1 MSNRLSSQEA
11 EAVCRISNL
20 VIVNAMIF
28 QEILANYDPRVAN
41 LQQARDSENII
52 GTFSSQWKAI
62 LEINYY
68 PIFHLARELLQRLP
82 SHGNVVE
89 QLRLLGDAAQRI
101 VGLRAAL
108 RHDLMGRVYHK
119 LLADKKYLATYYTR
133 VPSAV
138 LLLKLALG
146 DDAFARRWHDFNDL
160 MNFRIA
166 DLACGTGTLLMA
178 AADAVTSNYV
188 NASVQAGEKPNFGDI
203 HRVLSEE
210 IILGYDVLPSAIHL
224 TASTLALRAPEI
236 TFEKMNLF
244 NLPMGGKEAYLGSLE
259 FLKGKDLRIRDLF
272 GARVEGRQV
281 GGKND
286 IELLDVNIPPLDLCV
301 MNPPF
306 TRSVIGNLLFG
317 SFPDKE
323 RGKMQTALKNLVKN
337 RQVQTNITAGLAAV
351 FVALADRYVK
361 CGGRLALVLPK
372 ALLSGVAWEPTR
384 DLLRKKYEVE
394 YIVASHD
401 PERWNFSEST
411 SLSEILLV
419 AHKRE
424 EVNDNNKISN
434 NNLLTCI
441 NLWRNPD
448 TAFDA
453 LTVYF
458 GLQNNVLPKPIP
470 EAQGA
475 LELLVGKK
483 KIAEILTF
491 KWEECKNWPLWLLP
505 CAFAQSDLIR
515 AAYHLLQGR
524 LWLPGF
530 GVKGELPLAPLNA
543 FGSLGPDGRDIHDGF
558 RLSRSK
564 SAYPAFWG
572 TDNQVT
578 LTMAQEPNA
587 YLSPLHRAKKGRPLR
602 RVEDLWPLA
611 GKILLGARLW
621 LFTRRLWGVRL
632 KRQVLSNVWW
642 PLTLKEKFS
651 QELYEKAL
659 VVWFNSSLNLILL
672 LAIRQETRGAWVQFK
687 KPVLAGLPVL
697 DLSSLSEDQSNILST
712 AYDEFS
718 DRPLLT
724 FPEMDRDP
732 VRARIDAAV
741 AEALGLP
748 DFSILREM
756 LAREPVVCLKRL

>member
-1 MSNRLSSQEA
+1 MSNRLSPQEA
-11 EAVCRISNL
+11 EAVSRISNL
-20 VIVNAMIF
+20 VMINAMIF
-28 QEILANYDPRVAN
+28 QEILACHDPRVAN
-41 LQQARDSENII
+41 LQQARDEENVI
-52 GTFSSQWKAI
+52 GAFSSHWRAI

-68 PIFHLARELLQRLP
+68 PIFHLAWELLKRLP
-82 SHGNVVE
+82 SRWDIVA
-89 QLRLLGDAAQRI
+89 QLRLLADAAQRI
-101 VGLRAAL
+101 VSLRAAL

-133 VPSAV
+133 IPSAV

-146 DDAFARRWHDFNDL
+146 DKAFPRLWHDFNDL
-160 MNFRIA
+160 MNFHIA

-188 NASVQAGEKPNFGDI
+188 SACVKAEKKPNFGDI

-210 IILGYDVLPSAIHL
+210 IIFGYDVLPSAIHL

-272 GARVEGRQV
+272 GARLEGRQV
-281 GGKND
+281 GGKKD
-286 IELLDVNIPPLDLCV
+286 LELLDVNIPPLDLCV

-323 RGKMQTALKNLVKN
+323 RAKMQTSLKNLVRN

-384 DLLRKKYEVE
+384 DLLRKRYELE
-394 YIVASHD
+394 YLVASHD

-411 SLSEILLV
+411 NLSEILLV
-419 AHKRE
+419 ARKKER
-424 EVNDNNKISN
+424 DNNNNSN
-434 NNLLTCI
+434 SNVMLTCI

-448 TAFDA
+448 TSFDA

-458 GLQNNVLPKPIP
+458 GLQNNVLPRPIP
-470 EAQGA
+470 EGQGA
-475 LELLVGKK
+475 LELSVGKE
-483 KIAEILTF
+483 KIAEILTIR
-491 KWEECKNWPLWLLP
+491 WEECKNWSNWLLP
-505 CAFAQSDLIR
+505 CAFAQSDLVR
-515 AAYHLLQGR
+515 TAYHLLHGH

-530 GVKGELPLAPLNA
+530 GVRGQVPLAPLQT

-558 RLSRSK
+558 QLSPSK
-564 SAYPAFWG
+564 TAYPSFWG
-572 TDNQVT
+572 TDNQLILT
-578 LTMAQEPNA
+578 LPQEPNA

-602 RVEDLWPLA
+602 KVEDLWPLA
-611 GKILLGARLW
+611 GKILLGARIW
-621 LFTRRLWGVRL
+621 LFTRRTWAVRL
-632 KRQVLSNVWW
+632 IKPVLSNVWW
-642 PLTLKEKFS
+642 PFTLKEKFNR
-651 QELYEKAL
+651 ELNEKAL
-659 VVWFNSSLNLILL
+659 VI
-672 LAIRQETRGAWVQFK
+672 
-687 KPVLAGLPVL
+687 
-697 DLSSLSEDQSNILST
+697 
-712 AYDEFS
+712 
-718 DRPLLT
+718 
-724 FPEMDRDP
+724 
-732 VRARIDAAV
+732 
-741 AEALGLP
+741 
-748 DFSILREM
+748 
-756 LAREPVVCLKRL
+756 